1 MIIMSKKDR
10 AKRRKEKKEKQEPI
24 YRTKEERMA
33 EIKPILSKL
42 SELQLNPEYEPIK
55 KLYLEIRRYIQE
67 GERIEIKIPFPEI
80 GRKILGVLAINVREQ
95 VWVKMEKTK
104 I

>member
-1 MIIMSKKDR
+1 MSKKDR
-10 AKRRKEKKEKQEPI
+10 ARKRKEKKVKLEPV

-55 KLYLEIRRYIQE
+55 KLYLEIKRYIQE

-95 VWVKMEKTK
+95 VWVKMEKN
-104 I
+104 